1 MSDKNNLP
9 KINKSK
15 ILKIHGKGVATYEAA
30 LDYAH
35 QCGMMS
41 LAVDP
46 IQLPDASNGNT
57 AIFSAKLTTEDGR
70 VFKDIGD
77 ANPNNVPRGCTE
89 SFIRVASSRAKARVM
104 SDAYNIKSLLG
115 DSSNSIEPSR
125 DNKVIDADFEIMAQ
139 SQQSSQKK
147 ALNGGGSKPLSPKQ
161 EGLINSLAERKG
173 ADAQSL
179 AMQMFG
185 KSVQE
190 LQGSEANEL
199 IQFLK

>member
-1 MSDKNNLP
+1 MSDKKNLP
-9 KINKSK
+9 KINQSK
-15 ILKIHGKGVATYEAA
+15 VVNIRGKDVATYEAA

-35 QCGMMS
+35 QCGIMS

-89 SFIRVASSRAKARVM
+89 SFIRVASSRAKSRVI
-104 SDAYNIKSLLG
+104 SDAYNLKSLLG
-115 DSSNSIEPSR
+115 DILNSSDTSK
-125 DNKVIDADFEIMAQ
+125 DNKVFDVDYDVVGET
-139 SQQSSQKK
+139 QQFSQKQ
-147 ALNGGGSKPLSPKQ
+147 ALNGGGSKPLSAKQ
-161 EGLINSLAERKG
+161 ESLIDSLAERKG
-173 ADAQSL
+173 SDAQSL
-179 AMQMFG
+179 AMRMFG

-199 IQFLK
+199 IQSLK

>member
-9 KINKSK
+9 KINQSK
-15 ILKIHGKGVATYEAA
+15 VVNIRGKDVATYEAA

-35 QCGMMS
+35 QCGMIG

-46 IQLPDASNGNT
+46 IQLPNESNGNT
-57 AIFSAKLTTEDGR
+57 AIFSAELKREDGA

-77 ANPNNVPRGCTE
+77 ANPNNVPRGCTD
-89 SFIRVASSRAKARVM
+89 SFIRIAASRAKSRVI
-104 SDAYNIKSLLG
+104 SDAYNIRSIL
-115 DSSNSIEPSR
+115 DDNSRSIDVSR
-125 DNKVIDADFEIMAQ
+125 DGKVIDVDFEVMGQ
-139 SQQSSQKK
+139 SQQPAQKQ
-147 ALNGGGSKPLSPKQ
+147 ALNGGGSKPLSDKQ
-161 EGLINSLAERKG
+161 AGLIHSMAERKG
-173 ADAQSL
+173 ADVHSL

-199 IQFLK
+199 IQSLK

>member
-1 MSDKNNLP
+1 MSDKKNLP
-9 KINKSK
+9 KINQSK
-15 ILKIHGKGVATYEAA
+15 VVNIRGKDVATYEAA

-35 QCGMMS
+35 QCGIMS

-89 SFIRVASSRAKARVM
+89 SFIRVASSRAKSRVI
-104 SDAYNIKSLLG
+104 SDAYNLKSILG
-115 DSSNSIEPSR
+115 DILNSADTSR
-125 DNKVIDADFEIMAQ
+125 DNKVIDVDFEVMDQ
-139 SQQSSQKK
+139 NQQPTQKQ
-147 ALNGGGSKPLSPKQ
+147 ALNGGGSKPLSAKQ
-161 EGLINSLAERKG
+161 SELIYSLAERKG
-173 ADAQSL
+173 VDAQSL
-179 AMQMFG
+179 AIQMFG

-199 IQFLK
+199 IQSLK

>member
-1 MSDKNNLP
+1 MSDKKNLP
-9 KINKSK
+9 KINQSK
-15 ILKIHGKGVATYEAA
+15 VVNIRGKGVATYEAA

-77 ANPNNVPRGCTE
+77 ANPNNVPRGCVD
-89 SFIRVASSRAKARVM
+89 SFIRVAASRAKSRVI
-104 SDAYNIKSLLG
+104 SDAYNIRSML
-115 DSSNSIEPSR
+115 DDNSRIIDVSR
-125 DNKVIDADFEIMAQ
+125 DGKVIDVDFEVMGQ
-139 SQQSSQKK
+139 SQQLTQKQ
-147 ALNGGGSKPLSPKQ
+147 ALNGGGSKPLSAKQ
-161 EGLINSLAERKG
+161 EGLINSLAQRSG
-173 ADAQSL
+173 TDVQSL
-179 AMQMFG
+179 AMQKFG

-199 IQFLK
+199 IQSLK

>member
-1 MSDKNNLP
+1 MSDKKNLP
-9 KINKSK
+9 KINQSK
-15 ILKIHGKGVATYEAA
+15 VVNIRGKDVATYEAA

-57 AIFSAKLTTEDGR
+57 AIFSAKLTTKDGR

-89 SFIRVASSRAKARVM
+89 SFIRVASSRAKSRVI
-104 SDAYNIKSLLG
+104 SDAYNLKSLLG
-115 DSSNSIEPSR
+115 DSFNSADTSIN
-125 DNKVIDADFEIMAQ
+125 NKVIDVDFDVVGQ
-139 SQQSSQKK
+139 TQQSSQKQ
-147 ALNGGGSKPLSPKQ
+147 ALNGGGSKPLSNKQ
-161 EGLINSLAERKG
+161 AGLIFSMAERKG
-173 ADAQSL
+173 VDAQSL
-179 AMQMFG
+179 AMQKFG
-185 KSVQE
+185 KSVHE

-199 IQFLK
+199 IQSLK

>member
-1 MSDKNNLP
+1 MSDKKNLP
-9 KINKSK
+9 KINQSK
-15 ILKIHGKGVATYEAA
+15 VVNIRGKDVATYEAA

-46 IQLPDASNGNT
+46 IQLPNESNGNT
-57 AIFSAKLTTEDGR
+57 AIFSAELKREDGA

-89 SFIRVASSRAKARVM
+89 SFIRIAASRAKSRVI
-104 SDAYNIKSLLG
+104 SDAYNIRSML
-115 DSSNSIEPSR
+115 DDNSRIIDVSR
-125 DNKVIDADFEIMAQ
+125 DGKVIDVDFEVMGQ
-139 SQQSSQKK
+139 SQHPTQKQ
-147 ALNGGGSKPLSPKQ
+147 ALNGGGSKPLSAKQ
-161 EGLINSLAERKG
+161 EGLINSLAQRSG
-173 ADAQSL
+173 TDAQSL
-179 AMQMFG
+179 AMQKFG

-199 IQFLK
+199 IQSLK

>member
-1 MSDKNNLP
+1 MSDKKNLP
-9 KINKSK
+9 KINQSK
-15 ILKIHGKGVATYEAA
+15 VVNIRGKDVATYEAA

-46 IQLPDASNGNT
+46 IQLPNESNGNT
-57 AIFSAKLTTEDGR
+57 AIFSAKLKREDGA

-77 ANPNNVPRGCTE
+77 ANPNNVPRGCVD
-89 SFIRVASSRAKARVM
+89 SFIRVASARAKSRVI
-104 SDAYNIKSLLG
+104 SDAYNLKSILG
-115 DSSNSIEPSR
+115 DILNSADTSR
-125 DNKVIDADFEIMAQ
+125 DNNVIDVDFEVMGQ

-147 ALNGGGSKPLSPKQ
+147 ALNGGGSKPLSAKQ
-161 EGLINSLAERKG
+161 ESLIDSLAERKG
-173 ADAQSL
+173 SDAQSL
-179 AMQMFG
+179 AMRMFG

-199 IQFLK
+199 IQSLK

>member
-1 MSDKNNLP
+1 MSDKKNLP
-9 KINKSK
+9 KINQSK
-15 ILKIHGKGVATYEAA
+15 VLKIHGKGVATYEAA

-77 ANPNNVPRGCTE
+77 ANPDNVPRGCTE
-89 SFIRVASSRAKARVM
+89 SFIRVASSRAKSRVI
-104 SDAYNIKSLLG
+104 SDAYNLKSILG
-115 DSSNSIEPSR
+115 DILNSADTSR
-125 DNKVIDADFEIMAQ
+125 ANNVIDADFEVMGQ
-139 SQQSSQKK
+139 SQQLTQKQ
-147 ALNGGGSKPLSPKQ
+147 ALNGGGSKPLSAKQ
-161 EGLINSLAERKG
+161 EGLINSLAQRSG
-173 ADAQSL
+173 SDAQSL
-179 AMQMFG
+179 AMQKFG

-199 IQFLK
+199 IQSLK

>member
-1 MSDKNNLP
+1 MSDKKNLP
-9 KINKSK
+9 KINQSK
-15 ILKIHGKGVATYEAA
+15 VLKIHGKGVATYEAA

-115 DSSNSIEPSR
+115 DILNSADTSK
-125 DNKVIDADFEIMAQ
+125 DNKVIDADFDVVGQ
-139 SQQSSQKK
+139 TQQSSQKQ
-147 ALNGGGSKPLSPKQ
+147 ALNGGGSKPLSAKQ
-161 EGLINSLAERKG
+161 SELIYSLAERKG
-173 ADAQSL
+173 TDAQSL

-199 IQFLK
+199 IQSLK